1 MHKRSLVLGIGIGII
16 IGALLLQLF
25 NLGSESQV
33 KLNDISSQINGEQPS
48 EQTSQS
54 ENGNSSN
61 EAIEPTASI
70 EPTPATSI
78 EPVQTPVIE
87 ESVAPEAEQ
96 LLTPEQS
103 AAPTPEPVQTPAAAE
118 VKQYVLRVHPGKSVS
133 QTAKLLVENHIIQDA
148 DSFAAYLKEKST
160 SIRAGFFLVQ
170 ESSSNEQIRK
180 LVSGEPLT
188 EAERK
193 AYIEVD
199 KLSIIE

>member
-33 KLNDISSQINGEQPS
+33 KLNDISSQINGEEPS
-48 EQTSQS
+48 EQASQA
-54 ENGNSSN
+54 ENGNSGN
-61 EAIEPTASI
+61 EAVDPTTSL
-70 EPTPATSI
+70 EPTPTTSI
-78 EPVQTPVIE
+78 EPVQTPAIE
-87 ESVAPEAEQ
+87 ESVAPQ
-96 LLTPEQS
+96 LITPEQS
-103 AAPTPEPVQTPAAAE
+103 AAPTPEPAQTPAAAE